1 MENPPIPNNNYTTQ
15 WASDLWFAEP
25 PPVTSVTPRRKR
37 LTPENPPLQSGVEG
51 SQHPSARKT
60 RQDPQGHEG
69 PRTPEPWDFDFDLD
83 FDLDFMFYKYTES
96 LTSIP
101 KVYITNVP
109 KNIPN
114 KYNRVLEY

>member
-1 MENPPIPNNNYTTQ
+1 LKGLNTLQPARPGRT
-15 WASDLWFAEP
+15 
-25 PPVTSVTPRRKR
+25 RRDTK
-37 LTPENPPLQSGVEG
+37 
-51 SQHPSARKT
+51 AR
-60 RQDPQGHEG
+60 EA
-69 PRTPEPWDFDFDLD
+69 WDFDFDLD